1 MCLFSKGLEAHPQ
14 LVGAKREMDR
24 QGLSLQEL
32 RSGEEPCTA
41 LPSEETAD
49 GPHGSPQVSL
59 GHLPGRH
66 HQAGRREEAPDIPR
80 C

>member
-1 MCLFSKGLEAHPQ
+1 MRSGSMCLFSKGLEAHPQ

-41 LPSEETAD
+41 LPSEEMAD
-49 GPHGSPQVSL
+49 SPRSPRLPAGVPGPSSG
-59 GHLPGRH
+59 
-66 HQAGRREEAPDIPR
+66 
-80 C
+80 